1 MTAEAFILIEA
12 KAEKLKDIV
21 TALRKVEGIKSV
33 NAVTGPYD
41 IIAVVQGPDLTAV
54 GNLVTS
60 KVRTTTGVIKT
71 VTCLAIELN

>member
-1 MTAEAFILIEA
+1 MTAEAFILVEA
-12 KAEKLKDIV
+12 KAEKLKSIV
-21 TALRKVEGIKSV
+21 TELRKVEGIKSV

-60 KVRTTTGVIKT
+60 KIRTTTGVIKT
-71 VTCLAIELN
+71 VTCLTIELN